1 VSANFAE
8 DTDGRLNLFM
18 IYGGTVLHYRE
29 DGTGTKLT
37 YTNNLLSTSVCS
49 ASQFGHYVS
58 VFNGQYY
65 YQCPRSRSDVNDN
78 SILVYRDGKNVIQKT
93 PEDDQDH
100 SPDNISPFA
109 YIHSQNFIC
118 QYTMDNLIFF
128 FTTEKGQLVTNL
140 VLKNELS
147 W

>member
-1 VSANFAE
+1 
-8 DTDGRLNLFM
+8 M
-18 IYGGTVLHYRE
+18 IYGGTVLHYR
-29 DGTGTKLT
+29 DDGTKLS

-49 ASQFGHYVS
+49 ASRFGHYVS

-65 YQCPRSRSDVNDN
+65 YQCPRSGSYVNQN
-78 SILVYRDGKNVIQKT
+78 SILVYRDGKNVIQKS
-93 PEDDQDH
+93 PEDYQDQ

-109 YIHSQNFIC
+109 YIHSQNFLC
-118 QYTMDNLIFF
+118 QYTVDNLIFF
-128 FTTEKGQLVTNL
+128 PTTEIGQSVTNL